1 MTTIRYFAAAAD
13 AVGHAEEPAKVDETT
28 TLAELREQVLHT
40 HPHARAVLEQCA
52 IFVDNAQATDRQAS
66 VASAQ
71 SVDFLPPFAGG

>member
-13 AVGHAEEPAKVDETT
+13 AVGHTEEPAKVDETT